1 MVPGFSFFVSA
12 ANLTQTGRFSLK
24 SAFPPA
30 SVCNGST
37 IQTDRNGRRQA
48 ADNGREKAGAIN
60 APVFFFTYFLF
71 ASILKSNGI
80 RACLLVHILSVR
92 VKRLII

>member
-37 IQTDRNGRRQA
+37 IQTDRNGM
-48 ADNGREKAGAIN
+48 EKVSA
-60 APVFFFTYFLF
+60 
-71 ASILKSNGI
+71 
-80 RACLLVHILSVR
+80 
-92 VKRLII
+92 